1 MKNSTDKI
9 AILYIIDIF
18 SKMAGAERN
27 LFEIVTRLNPQKFIP
42 SVACLHGGKLLNILR
57 DSWGIEVMDMGL
69 SRIYT
74 PNAVIKAIRIFKFIK
89 QKNIKIVV
97 TYHEGSD
104 FFGGIIAR
112 LAGVPVVV
120 SSRRDMGYKLKKR
133 HFLFYKALNR
143 LFDRIITVSDAVK
156 EVIYER
162 QDALWNKLV
171 TIHNGV
177 ELEKFDIK
185 PDKDYLRESLGLEK
199 HRPVVGILAALRP
212 IKGHK
217 YFLEAASI
225 ILKSLPGAYFLVI
238 GWYDDENYYNE
249 LQNLTKKLGI
259 EKNVFFIGGRTDTAE
274 TLSIVDVAVLS
285 SINEGFPNAVLEYM
299 AAGKPVVATEG
310 GGTKEAVI
318 HKETGLLVSPHDA
331 NALAGAIESLLR
343 NEGARER
350 MGELGRERAGTFFS
364 IAKMIQRTE
373 ALYDDLLLK
382 KENSRLYHKSGGI
395 IELPRI
401 FIDAAKTIV
410 SGALYYSGA
419 LFMIKKASHA
429 ANSIKILCYHRITD
443 DCFDPLCMNIKVD
456 VFEEMVRHL
465 KKNYN
470 IISLEKAVGLL
481 KSGEGAPE
489 NTIVITFDDGY
500 RDNYTNA
507 FPILK
512 KYDVPATIFLTAGAI
527 NSGDTLWYSAVVDA
541 FEKTDKTYVDLRYL
555 NLGAYPLVSNSDK
568 LRAAKE
574 AAIYSKYFKKEE
586 RDIFLKNILKE
597 LGVNCENGSNSHSM
611 LTWNDI
617 KIMEDSG
624 VSFASHGMYHSILTT
639 LTPEQAQSE
648 IASSKRLIKEKTG
661 IDVSFF
667 SYPNGESNDF
677 NKEIVEMLKG
687 SGYRAACSLIRGSNK
702 NAPLFA
708 LRRYCITY
716 GMISN
721 VFGNF
726 SKILFEAKTANIC

>member
-1 MKNSTDKI
+1 MKNSADKI

-27 LFEIVTRLNPQKFIP
+27 LFEIVTRLNPRKYVP

-112 LAGVPVVV
+112 LAGVPVVI

-171 TIHNGV
+171 TVHNGV
-177 ELEKFDIK
+177 DLEKFDLKI
-185 PDKDYLRESLGLEK
+185 DKDSLRESLGLEK

-217 YFLEAASI
+217 YFLEAASM
-225 ILKSLPGAYFLVI
+225 ILKNLPGAYFLVI

-318 HKETGLLVSPHDA
+318 HKETGLLVSPRNAD
-331 NALAGAIESLLR
+331 ALAGAIESLLR
-343 NEGARER
+343 NDGARER
-350 MGELGRERAGTFFS
+350 MGELGRERAETFFS

-373 ALYDDLLLK
+373 ELYGDLLLK
-382 KENSRLYHKSGGI
+382 KENGRLYYKSGGV

-401 FIDAAKTIV
+401 LIDAAKTIV
-410 SGALYYSGA
+410 SGALYHSGA
-419 LFMIKKASHA
+419 LFMIKKLFRAP
-429 ANSIKILCYHRITD
+429 NSIKILCYHRITD

-470 IISLEKAVGLL
+470 IMPLEKAVGLL
-481 KSGEGAPE
+481 KSGESAPQ

-527 NSGDTLWYSAVVDA
+527 NNGDTLWYSAVVDA

-555 NLGAYPLVSNSDK
+555 SLGAYPLVSNSDK
-568 LRAAKE
+568 LKAAKE

-597 LGVNCENGSNSHSM
+597 LGVNCQNGSNSHSM
-611 LTWNDI
+611 LTWDDI
-617 KIMEDSG
+617 KIMKDSG

-639 LTPEQAQSE
+639 LTPEQAQFE
-648 IASSKRLIKEKTG
+648 ICSSKRLIKEKAG
-661 IDVSFF
+661 IEVSLF
-667 SYPNGESNDF
+667 SYPNGEPNDF
-677 NKEIVEMLKG
+677 NKEIVEMLR
-687 SGYRAACSLIRGSNK
+687 SCGYLAACSLIKGENN
-702 NAPLFA
+702 NASLFD
-708 LRRYCITY
+708 LRRYCITS
-716 GMISN
+716 GVVSN
-721 VFGNF
+721 ALGNF
-726 SKILFEAKTANIC
+726 SKSVFEAKTTDIF